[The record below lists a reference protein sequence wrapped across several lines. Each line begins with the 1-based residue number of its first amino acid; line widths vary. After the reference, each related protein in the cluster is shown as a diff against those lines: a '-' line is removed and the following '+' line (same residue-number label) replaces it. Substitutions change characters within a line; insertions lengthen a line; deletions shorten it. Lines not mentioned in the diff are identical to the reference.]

1 MDLTEQLVNVGACS
15 IHLVGTIP
23 GFTPDGARVTAT
35 LATSQPSLIALGIP
49 ADDLPGLA
57 ILAAG
62 ESPESLIDA
71 SEKRLPR
78 GVGPQGGELPASSPL
93 HPTVREALPDDG
105 DAGRFAGLDLATAHL
120 LHLLTRFGPT
130 GPVPSDLVAAQRA
143 ATASSIP
150 MVAIDL
156 DDAAHTERVTKELG
170 MLGLLGRSRADRA
183 VLKQTFPDAATAHD
197 LAIRFDAVR
206 CRAKGLRRVE
216 EAREAEMAARLT
228 ELAAR
233 NASILA
239 VVPVVRLA
247 GIVRRLGAGAQ
258 P

>member
-1 MDLTEQLVNVGACS
+1 MNSTEQTVTVGACS

-23 GFTPDGARVTAT
+23 GFVPDGARVAAAITAARPT
-35 LATSQPSLIALGIP
+35 LIALGIP

-62 ESPESLIDA
+62 EAPESLIDA
-71 SEKRLPR
+71 SEKVLPR
-78 GVGPQGGELPASSPL
+78 HAGPQGGELPAASPL
-93 HPTVREALPDDG
+93 HPTPHAVLPDDG

-120 LHLLTRFGPT
+120 LHLLRRFGPT
-130 GPVPSDLVAAQRA
+130 GPVPADLVAAQRA

-150 MVAIDL
+150 LAAIDL
-156 DDAAHTERVTKELG
+156 DDAAHTERVTQELG

-183 VLKQTFPDAATAHD
+183 VLKQTFPDAATAQD
-197 LAIRFDAVR
+197 LALRFDAVR
-206 CRAKGLRRVE
+206 CRTKGLRRVE
-216 EAREAEMAARLT
+216 AAREAEMAARLT
-228 ELAAR
+228 QLAAR
-233 NASILA
+233 NASIVA

-247 GIVRRLGAGAQ
+247 GIVRLLGAAQ